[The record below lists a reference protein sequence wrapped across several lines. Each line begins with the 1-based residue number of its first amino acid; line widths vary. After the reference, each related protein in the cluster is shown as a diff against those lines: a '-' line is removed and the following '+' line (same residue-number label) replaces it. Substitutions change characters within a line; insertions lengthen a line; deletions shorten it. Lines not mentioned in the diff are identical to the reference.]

1 MTMMQGMVEQVS
13 QKDVSTKFG
22 VKPTFS
28 LKVDGS
34 WVKCGFKNPKA
45 NVGDEVQFDGES
57 GAYGME
63 AKNVV
68 VTAKG
73 AGVPPVVAGSVAVKA
88 PAYSGGYKD
97 KVFPVPPLHGDRSI
111 IRQNSLA
118 RATEIII
125 AAYGGKSFTFDDGL
139 LDLAIKTA
147 RKFEAYSA
155 GDLDLAEAKQDIK
168 DEKGE

>member
-1 MTMMQGMVEQVS
+1 MAMMQGMVEQIS

-28 LKVDGS
+28 MKVDGS

-73 AGVPPVVAGSVAVKA
+73 AGAPPVVAGSVPVKA
-88 PAYSGGYKD
+88 TYSGGYKD

-118 RATEIII
+118 RSSELFVACH
-125 AAYGGKSFTFDDGL
+125 GGKAYTMDDTTC
-139 LDLAIKTA
+139 DLVIRFA

-155 GDLDLAEAKQDIK
+155 GDLDLEAAKSDIK
-168 DEKGE
+168 EESK

>member
-22 VKPTFS
+22 VKPTYS

-73 AGVPPVVAGSVAVKA
+73 AGVPPVVAGSVPVKA
-88 PAYSGGYKD
+88 SGGGYKD

-111 IRQNSLA
+111 IRQNALA
-118 RATEIII
+118 RAVELLI
-125 AAYGGKSFTFDDGL
+125 ATAGGKAFDL
-139 LDLAIKTA
+139 TEEKCDLAIRFA
-147 RKFEAYSA
+147 RRFEAYSA
-155 GDLDLAEAKQDIK
+155 GDLDLDAAKADIK
-168 DEKGE
+168 ATEKGE